1 MPRPKAID
9 PERQLVIKTRSVE
22 RLAKEANYY
31 KEETKEN
38 QDKLQ
43 KMKDENKDH
52 YDIKKF
58 AEVLEESEMMI
69 PDSEN
74 RLKKAVNDLAQF
86 LEGHENHDGSS
97 ELNSEEW
104 LNRAKELVQAQSS

>member
-1 MPRPKAID
+1 M
-9 PERQLVIKTRSVE
+9 
-22 RLAKEANYY
+22 
-31 KEETKEN
+31 
-38 QDKLQ
+38 Q

-74 RLKKAVNDLAQF
+74 RWKRAVNDLAQF

-97 ELNSEEW
+97 ELKNEEW
-104 LNRAKELVQAQSS
+104 LARAKGLVEAHSP

>member
-1 MPRPKAID
+1 M
-9 PERQLVIKTRSVE
+9 
-22 RLAKEANYY
+22 
-31 KEETKEN
+31 
-38 QDKLQ
+38 Q

-74 RLKKAVNDLAQF
+74 RLKKIGCIDGNGANEPTEMGGCHRHSLLQF
-86 LEGHENHDGSS
+86 FSN
-97 ELNSEEW
+97 
-104 LNRAKELVQAQSS
+104 